1 MLASHDWRQRHAGLM
16 AIAAMAEGTSQV
28 RPTHHLDLLSE
39 TKPFVQVMQRE
50 LGIVVEYVSCGYS
63 LKIVINPRQI
73 SLVTPMFK
81 DSHPRVKFAACQCM

>member
-1 MLASHDWRQRHAGLM
+1 M

-28 RPTHHLDLLSE
+28 RSILHLDLLSE

-50 LGIVVEYVSCGYS
+50 LGIVVEYVSCGHS
-63 LKIVINPRQI
+63 LKIVINSHQI